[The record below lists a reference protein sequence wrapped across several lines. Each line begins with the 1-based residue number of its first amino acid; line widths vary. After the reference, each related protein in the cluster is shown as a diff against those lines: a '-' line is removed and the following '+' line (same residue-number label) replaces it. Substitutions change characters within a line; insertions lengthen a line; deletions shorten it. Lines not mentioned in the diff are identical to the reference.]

1 MKNSFLLIVIV
12 GLALAAQP
20 ASSQVIR
27 MSYTSRSLNFL
38 PAFVAME
45 EGFFKREGLSVE
57 LIQMRSN
64 LGVMALIN
72 NQVDFTL
79 SYGGTLEAALKG
91 WPIKI
96 LVVIS
101 DTPHHLVAGK
111 SYRKV
116 QDLKGKII
124 GVNRLGGSNE
134 YVIAKVMDHFG
145 IKRDDIKILA
155 LGDEP
160 VRRVAIEQE
169 LIAATILSPPEP
181 VLARRSGLNV
191 LLWVGEVV
199 FSPQSALATTKE
211 KLERKRD
218 EVKAVVRA
226 MVRGLDFVKKPENKA
241 RVSAFISR
249 YLAIR
254 KEDAAE
260 SLDLMLPALVRD
272 GILEDSKVKMSI
284 EETASRIKLKEL
296 PQHEEIFDF
305 SLVREVLTR

>member
-169 LIAATILSPPEP
+169 LIAATILSP
-181 VLARRSGLNV
+181 
-191 LLWVGEVV
+191 
-199 FSPQSALATTKE
+199 QSALATTKE
-211 KLERKRD
+211 KLKRKRD

-284 EETASRIKLKEL
+284 EETANRIKLKEL

-305 SLVREVLTR
+305 SLVREVLAR